1 MYGFTE
7 SFNISVSVALVL
19 QVVRDRLEK
28 SDFNWKLS
36 EEEQIALKIKWCR
49 KILNGGQ
56 ALENEF
62 RKRLNQKEL

>member
-1 MYGFTE
+1 
-7 SFNISVSVALVL
+7 L
-19 QVVRDRLEK
+19 QVIRDRLEK
-28 SDFNWKLS
+28 SQLNWKLN
-36 EEEQIALKIKWCR
+36 EEEQIALKIKYCR

>member
-19 QVVRDRLEK
+19 QVIRDRLEK
-28 SDFNWKLS
+28 SEFVWKLS
-36 EEEQIALKIKWCR
+36 DSEQMALKLKWCR

-62 RKRLNQKEL
+62 RKRLNEKEL

>member
-7 SFNISVSVALVL
+7 SFNISVSVAIVL
-19 QVVRDRLEK
+19 QVIRDRLEK
-28 SDFNWKLS
+28 SQLKWKLS

-62 RKRLNQKEL
+62 RKRINEKEL